1 MWCPQCGKDTRVVE
15 TEKLTD
21 TVTRVRW
28 CRNSGCKLLF
38 ETREVLT
45 AGSECS
51 SKVAAVAGEQPPG
64 RSRKGAGA
72 ARQAKSRRA

>member
-38 ETREVLT
+38 ETRELLT
-45 AGSECS
+45 GKLGGDSRGEAPAAAAGSR
-51 SKVAAVAGEQPPG
+51 P
-64 RSRKGAGA
+64 
-72 ARQAKSRRA
+72 AREACNGGKRRMA